1 MTRQIVR
8 WALMVGALAL
18 STTAGFA
25 QEQRCKPGQ
34 TATGSASLG
43 EAAATASA
51 VSNWRR
57 AVILKYGESHSDY
70 GKARDTS
77 KACGKTMMGLTRC
90 EVKGAPCETASGSV
104 GGDSKYEEACEGGGD
119 SDRCVR
125 VVRWVQRRL
134 KAKGFY
140 NKDVDGIPGE
150 GTAAAVRKYKKS
162 NGLGSNDEI
171 DDALLKSLANS

>member
-1 MTRQIVR
+1 MTRHIVR
-8 WALMVGALAL
+8 WALIVGALAL
-18 STTAGFA
+18 STSAGFA
-25 QEQRCKPGQ
+25 QERCKPSQ

-43 EAAATASA
+43 ESAATASA

-70 GKARDTS
+70 GKAKETS

-90 EVKGAPCETASGSV
+90 EVKGAPCESTSASS
-104 GGDSKYEEACEGGGD
+104 GDSKYEEACDGNGD

-140 NKDVDGIPGE
+140 NKEVDGIPGE
-150 GTAAAVRKYKKS
+150 GTAAAVRKYKKA
-162 NGLGSNDEI
+162 NGLGNNDEI
-171 DDALLKSLANS
+171 DDAFLKSLANS